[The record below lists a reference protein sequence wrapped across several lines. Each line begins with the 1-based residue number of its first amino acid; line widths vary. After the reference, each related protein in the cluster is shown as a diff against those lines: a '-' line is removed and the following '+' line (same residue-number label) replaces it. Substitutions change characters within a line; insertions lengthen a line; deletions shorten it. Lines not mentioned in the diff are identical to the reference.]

1 MKKAAIRFTA
11 LMLALVLTLM
21 IPSAGMQTARADF
34 LTILDGAGFNLSI
47 KNIRLLPSLTEG
59 EVWALIREN
68 ISSTTEGARIDTTNT
83 WLGYL
88 DGKNVYGVGLGTNK
102 VNAAREYYVQTTF
115 RLENDYGWNSA
126 VTQLDHNDKPL
137 SSVGFSVYF
146 NGSRVTNGFISY
158 NRSYNSVQVSVPVA
172 NDISAA
178 KLKVDGGKTY
188 KYDGKKHGPVLKY
201 VTLYGEKL
209 PDTCYTVYFTDSAGR
224 TIQPPKKPGKYF
236 LTVKGKGILKGTN
249 RVAFTIKK
257 APNTLKASGKTRT
270 VSAAVL
276 KKKSVNVFRKNV
288 ITVTKAKGKV
298 TYHKISGS
306 KKITV
311 SKNGTVTLKK
321 GLKKGT
327 YRIGIKVTAEGN
339 DIYKKK
345 TKTVYVT
352 ITVK

>member
-102 VNAAREYYVQTTF
+102 VNAAREYYVMTTF

-126 VTQLDHNDKPL
+126 VMELDHNDKPL

-178 KLKVDGGKTY
+178 KLKVDLRQRG
-188 KYDGKKHGPVLKY
+188 
-201 VTLYGEKL
+201 
-209 PDTCYTVYFTDSAGR
+209 
-224 TIQPPKKPGKYF
+224 
-236 LTVKGKGILKGTN
+236 
-249 RVAFTIKK
+249 
-257 APNTLKASGKTRT
+257 
-270 VSAAVL
+270 
-276 KKKSVNVFRKNV
+276 
-288 ITVTKAKGKV
+288 
-298 TYHKISGS
+298 
-306 KKITV
+306 
-311 SKNGTVTLKK
+311 
-321 GLKKGT
+321 
-327 YRIGIKVTAEGN
+327 YR
-339 DIYKKK
+339 D
-345 TKTVYVT
+345 
-352 ITVK
+352 